1 MITFRQLVSALR
13 DFGIERSR
21 PVIAHASLSAFG
33 EVQGGAETLLG
44 ALLYC
49 FDTLIMPSFTYRT
62 MVVPEIGPAENGLA
76 YGRFR
81 DANLA
86 AQFFHPNMPVDRLM
100 GVLPEALRRDPKSSR
115 SFHPILSFVGV
126 NADNY
131 LASQT
136 LTEPLQPI
144 GLLMDAQG
152 WVLLLGVDHT
162 VNTSLHYAERLAGR
176 KQFMRWALTSEG
188 IVECPQFPGCS
199 DGFNEIASAL
209 AQVTRKMQI
218 GQAWVQAIP
227 LVDLTS
233 TARAIVEADPLA
245 LLCENSYCE
254 RCPVIRDQV
263 TAAAAQFPILLP

>member
-13 DFGIERSR
+13 DLGIDRSR

-44 ALLYC
+44 ALMYC
-49 FDTLIMPSFTYRT
+49 LDTLIMPAFTYQT

-76 YGRFR
+76 YGSYR
-81 DANLA
+81 DANLM

-100 GVLPEALRRDPKSSR
+100 GVLPEALRRSSKSSR
-115 SFHPILSFVGV
+115 SSHPILSFVGM
-126 NADNY
+126 NAQSY

-144 GLLMDAQG
+144 GLLMEAQG
-152 WVLLLGVDHT
+152 WVLLLSVDHT
-162 VNTSLHYAERLAGR
+162 VNTSLHFAERLAGR

-199 DGFNEIASAL
+199 DGFNQIAPAL

-218 GQAWVQAIP
+218 GPGWVQAIP
-227 LVDLTS
+227 LVDLIS

-263 TAAAAQFPILLP
+263 AASAAQFPNFPP